1 MIDNDH
7 LGTESVSYTGQRCF
21 QGAARVNAHKFLL
34 NFSIFKNSI
43 NFSFNLFSLFSGF
56 IKFGLSIFWEVTLH
70 LIFDFVSILGNFG
83 IALAVDREAR

>member
-7 LGTESVSYTGQRCF
+7 LGTESVSYTGKRCF
-21 QGAARVNAHKFLL
+21 QGSARVDAHKFLL

-43 NFSFNLFSLFSGF
+43 NFGFNLFSLFSGF